1 MAVIVALVVLLAFG
15 TLLLEAVGIVL
26 GMVWLAVSFCL
37 DISAARRLRRR
48 WQQREEEE
56 EQARFSEHRR
66 PYDEQRSRENLAYW
80 QQRLSEQ

>member
-15 TLLLEAVGIVL
+15 ALLLEAVGIVL

-37 DISAARRLRRR
+37 DISSARRLRRR
-48 WQQREEEE
+48 WQQREEK

-66 PYDEQRSRENLAYW
+66 PYDEQRSQENLAYW

>member
-56 EQARFSEHRR
+56 QARFSEHRR
-66 PYDEQRSRENLAYW
+66 SYDEQRSRENLAYW